1 MAEDPIVI
9 ASEIIKRLFKKKKLK
24 LNKLVLFGS
33 YALKKNTRN
42 SDIDLIIVSRDFREK
57 SYNQRVKIMKGLN
70 RSLVNTLNKP
80 VDIIYYSDE
89 EWRKGNS
96 LIISESKATGKI
108 L

>member
-1 MAEDPIVI
+1 
-9 ASEIIKRLFKKKKLK
+9 
-24 LNKLVLFGS
+24 LVLFGS

>member
-9 ASEIIKRLFKKKKLK
+9 TSEIIKRLFKKKKLK

-42 SDIDLIIVSRDFREK
+42 SDIDLIIVSRYFREK